1 MKQISKSVGT
11 SQDIPKNHEYGPSSE
26 NRPSGKR
33 GYSSTG
39 RARTT
44 HLKEVKRTANKQR
57 RATKRRYPDFEDLR
71 NRNYEEIKDSKFPSN
86 CKLFIEV
93 PKVTDNKPLPTD
105 IIVRDSDRVGYPV
118 AIGKMLPR
126 ILARIGVKS

>member
-57 RATKRRYPDFEDLR
+57 R
-71 NRNYEEIKDSKFPSN
+71 
-86 CKLFIEV
+86 
-93 PKVTDNKPLPTD
+93 VTDNKPLPTD

-118 AIGKMLPR
+118 SIGKMLPR
-126 ILARIGVKS
+126 ILARIGIKS

>member
-33 GYSSTG
+33 GYFSTG

-44 HLKEVKRTANKQR
+44 HLKEVKQTANKQR
-57 RATKRRYPDFEDLR
+57 R
-71 NRNYEEIKDSKFPSN
+71 
-86 CKLFIEV
+86 
-93 PKVTDNKPLPTD
+93 VT
-105 IIVRDSDRVGYPV
+105 DRVGYPV
-118 AIGKMLPR
+118 TIGQMLPR
-126 ILARIGVKS
+126 ILGRIGGKS

>member
-33 GYSSTG
+33 GYSSSG

-57 RATKRRYPDFEDLR
+57 RA
-71 NRNYEEIKDSKFPSN
+71 
-86 CKLFIEV
+86 
-93 PKVTDNKPLPTD
+93 TD

-126 ILARIGVKS
+126 ILARIAGKS

>member
-33 GYSSTG
+33 GYSSSG

-44 HLKEVKRTANKQR
+44 HLSEVKQTANKQR
-57 RATKRRYPDFEDLR
+57 R
-71 NRNYEEIKDSKFPSN
+71 
-86 CKLFIEV
+86 
-93 PKVTDNKPLPTD
+93 VT
-105 IIVRDSDRVGYPV
+105 DRVGYPV
-118 AIGKMLPR
+118 AIGQMLPR
-126 ILARIGVKS
+126 ILGRIGGKS